1 MRSNSFA
8 PERNIE
14 IKSNAI
20 ASKRQRREDGG
31 KPAVNLQIDDSIDFC
46 AWGKRVENLGRDQ
59 VPQTSIVHDVM
70 KFVEEGEKFG
80 KGPNRRGADENKS
93 HVRIAFA

>member
-1 MRSNSFA
+1 METVDA
-8 PERNIE
+8 
-14 IKSNAI
+14 
-20 ASKRQRREDGG
+20 
-31 KPAVNLQIDDSIDFC
+31 
-46 AWGKRVENLGRDQ
+46 DQ